1 MLPILVTPRVTLP
14 PQALSMATTCATGP
28 GGQHVNKTES
38 VVELRCDLTLC
49 PDITDDARWRIQSA
63 NRHRL
68 DANGAIFVVASRFR
82 SQPRNLDDACER
94 LAAIIRAG
102 LVPPKPR
109 LETRVPRREKVK
121 RRQDKVRTGEKKQL
135 RQRPVDRE

>member
-1 MLPILVTPRVTLP
+1 MQPIEVTHNVTLP

-38 VVELRCDLTLC
+38 VVELRCDLSLC
-49 PDITDDARWRIQSA
+49 PDIRDDARLRIQAA

-68 DANGAIFVVASRFR
+68 DANGSIFVVASRFR

-109 LETRVPRREKVK
+109 LETRVPRREKAK
-121 RRQDKVRTGEKKQL
+121 RREEKGRTGEKKQL
-135 RQRPVDRE
+135 RQRPVERD